1 MGFELIKYRGRG
13 RGRIGADLSRTR
25 GHNRVRV
32 SNSVL
37 ELIGDPA
44 RVLVSYDGEARRLR
58 IENGDGLDESFPL
71 AAVGAASK
79 GFSATA
85 LLRKAGLWDHS
96 VALSNTAPAGA
107 EFLEFQLP
115 DVE

>member
-1 MGFELIKYRGRG
+1 MGFKVIEYRGRG
-13 RGRIGADLSRTR
+13 RSGADLSRTR

-37 ELIGDPA
+37 ELIGNPA
-44 RVLVSYDGEARRLR
+44 RVLVSYDRETRRLR
-58 IENGDGLDESFPL
+58 LENGDGHAESFPL
-71 AAVGAASK
+71 SAVGTASK

-85 LLRKAGLWDHS
+85 PLRLAGLWDHS
-96 VALSNTAPAGA
+96 VSLDNTAPAGA

-115 DVE
+115 DVEEV